1 MVCLKRRLSRRQ
13 NLGVIWFL
21 AESRHVGR
29 VGDFPD
35 PVHHEGRPA
44 QNARLFDETAVFCA
58 EISTHVV
65 RKDGNLIHTG
75 RTTPAFL
82 SKGQVGA
89 DDQDGNIL
97 VQCCGFLVETTGL
110 AVTDF
115 SIQRRNSRNDAD
127 FARCVRQSIIWR
139 PVRVWTENSGATSPG
154 FRSGPRTVTACP
166 LNLTIP
172 KRSVIIFPPA
182 PPNSPPFP
190 EKWRM
195 VRVRG
200 APLAGF
206 EPTTYCL
213 EGRCSV
219 R

>member
-1 MVCLKRRLSRRQ
+1 MVCLKRRLGRRQ

-29 VGDFPD
+29 VGDFPA

-44 QNARLFDETAVFCA
+44 
-58 EISTHVV
+58 
-65 RKDGNLIHTG
+65 G
-75 RTTPAFL
+75 
-82 SKGQVGA
+82 
-89 DDQDGNIL
+89 
-97 VQCCGFLVETTGL
+97 
-110 AVTDF
+110 
-115 SIQRRNSRNDAD
+115 NSRNDAD
-127 FARCVRQSIIWR
+127 FARCVRQSVIWR
-139 PVRVWTENSGATSPG
+139 PVESLDGKLRGDIARLQVRA
-154 FRSGPRTVTACP
+154 RTVTACP

-172 KRSVIIFPPA
+172 KRSVVIFPPT
-182 PPNSPPFP
+182 PPSPPQFP